1 MGEGGREALGGAII
15 SRVFCRKRPLIDW
28 VTTNGWAD
36 WLVSPGDNR
45 WFHLQMFEVIG
56 FK

>member
-36 WLVSPGDNR
+36 WLVSLGDNR